1 MSEIQSII
9 FSQTELF
16 GHEKF
21 LLSLPFSL
29 IARRKS
35 LSHAFFG
42 SSFDLNNI
50 EENINALKL
59 KKTEF
64 VSFEYE
70 KYCSSKTSS
79 KKVHLYQNKQELT
92 NKINI
97 VPVGKKKASFGS
109 GKNELGKNI

>member
-1 MSEIQSII
+1 MSESQSNI

-16 GHEKF
+16 GHGKF

-29 IARRKS
+29 IAKRKN

-42 SSFDLNNI
+42 SSFDLNNNV
-50 EENINALKL
+50 ENTNTLKL
-59 KKTEF
+59 KRTEF

-79 KKVHLYQNKQELT
+79 KEVHLYQNKQELIK
-92 NKINI
+92 KINI
-97 VPVGKKKASFGS
+97 VPVGKKKALFGS
-109 GKNELGKNI
+109 RKNELGKNI